1 MDERMPHHLMWKW
14 QMINLWRAKFKYT
27 INNQSDKKYDFWEN
41 ELHQPEM
48 ALSSLSLYAPHMLY
62 ACLTVSGHVPDETTD
77 GILGDLL
84 PELDQGI
91 SELLG
96 ILRYRGVLLD
106 LDGPVS
112 GIKSFIL
119 QELPAHSPHEAGYCC
134 APGTSDIGPRMLC

>member
-48 ALSSLSLYAPHMLY
+48 VLSSLSLYAPHMLY

-134 APGTSDIGPRMLC
+134 APGGTQD

>member
-48 ALSSLSLYAPHMLY
+48 VLSSLSLYAPHMLY

-119 QELPAHSPHEAGYCC
+119 QDTTFILSSHEVRCC
-134 APGTSDIGPRMLC
+134 HTQGGTQDPLHQ